1 MELVELTGPVRVTGD
16 HMLVI
21 PHGRTSLRRGL
32 DHGESVVLKSAQ
44 GDLYAAQVLDIGF
57 EPEDTIYTLQVGA
70 RLPKELAEERIA
82 GLDPAVHDLAL
93 HELVDL
99 LGQLARK
106 PEPYPFGI
114 GAVC

>member
-16 HMLVI
+16 HMMVI
-21 PHGRTSLRRGL
+21 PHGRTALRRGL

-106 PEPYPFGI
+106 SEPYPFGI